1 MKTWIYRCSN
11 KPDLYIYLARQDDFS
26 PVPAAM
32 LTSLGN
38 IGFAMELELN
48 EQTKLAREDA
58 AKVMHNLRENGFHLQ
73 LPPPVLTE
81 EIMKKLAE
89 TQSTAAK

>member
-11 KPDLYIYLARQDDFS
+11 KPDLYIYLAERDDFS
-26 PVPAAM
+26 QVPAAM

-38 IGFAMELELN
+38 IDFAMELELN

-58 AKVMHNLRENGFHLQ
+58 AKVIHNLKANGFHLQ

-81 EIMKKLAE
+81 ELMKKLAE
-89 TQSTAAK
+89 NQSTAPK

>member
-11 KPDLYIYLARQDDFS
+11 KPDLYIYLAERDDFS
-26 PVPAAM
+26 QVPPAM

-38 IGFAMELELN
+38 INFAMELELN
-48 EQTKLAREDA
+48 EHTKLAREDA
-58 AKVMHNLRENGFHLQ
+58 AKVMHNLSENGFHLQ

-81 EIMKKLAE
+81 QMMKQLAE
-89 TQSTAAK
+89 NQ